1 MEEITAAEKKVAGES
16 AHNNVPQAVQARKK
30 LEITKD
36 FNSSFPNNMHAVIV
50 VAYVELTKR
59 QKVQAR

>member
-1 MEEITAAEKKVAGES
+1 MEEITAAEKKAGES
-16 AHNNVPQAVQARKK
+16 TRNNVPQAVQARKK

-36 FNSSFPNNMHAVIV
+36 FNSSFPNNMHTVIV
-50 VAYVELTKR
+50 VTPVELTKR

>member
-1 MEEITAAEKKVAGES
+1 MEEITAAEKKAGES
-16 AHNNVPQAVQARKK
+16 ARNNVPQAVQARKK

-50 VAYVELTKR
+50 VTHVELTKR
-59 QKVQAR
+59 